1 MAKQVPNELITTKEQ
16 STDNQ
21 FLQIEPLIRTIRGQ
35 QVLLDSDLAILYGV
49 ETRQLNQ
56 QVKRNIE
63 RFPEDFMFQL
73 TQEEVTCSR
82 SQIATLNE
90 RTNLRSQIVTSSQE
104 VSLKS
109 QIVTSNHGDIAI
121 FLMPSPKTELL
132 CYSSPQQHPHR
143 CCYFLLFE

>member
-1 MAKQVPNELITTKEQ
+1 MVRHFE
-16 STDNQ
+16 SG
-21 FLQIEPLIRTIRGQ
+21 R

-73 TQEEVTCSR
+73 TKVELTNLK
-82 SQIATLNE
+82 SQIATL
-90 RTNLRSQIVTSSQE
+90 SIE

-109 QIVTSNHGDIAI
+109 QIVTSSHGDVSI
-121 FLMPSPKTELL
+121 FLIPLRKTELL
-132 CYSSPQQHPHR
+132 CHSQHPHTV
-143 CCYFLLFE
+143 LLLIK